1 MNMNEFKLV
10 NGVFS
15 AEEAQKIIVSLINS
29 KIDFHNLNAFSD
41 LIRNNTTVDN
51 SKSKIEALTQT
62 RHDIIE
68 LIEEAEKKGMKLN
81 IKSNINIE
89 LI

>member
-1 MNMNEFKLV
+1 MNEFKLV

-15 AEEAQKIIVSLINS
+15 AEEAQKIIMSLINS

-41 LIRNNTTVDN
+41 FVKHNATVDN
-51 SKSKIEALTQT
+51 SKSRIEALTQT
-62 RHDIIE
+62 RQDIIQ

-81 IKSNINIE
+81 IKSNISIE